1 VPSVS
6 GAASAPVATASTGQG
21 TPTTEPVGLPRR
33 GVQTQGHRPPK
44 EGPVLI
50 EILVILLI
58 IVLALFIWRTMA
70 GRRV

>member
-1 VPSVS
+1 M
-6 GAASAPVATASTGQG
+6 ASTGQG

-33 GVQTQGHRPPK
+33 RVQTQGHRLPK

-58 IVLALFIWRTMA
+58 IVLALFVWRTVV